1 MGKNE
6 ASKQELEDARAAF
19 AQREAELTQ
28 ELRCTLHACEEAQA
42 HAADLAGERDV
53 AAARA
58 DQSKAELQEVR
69 EGAQQQQTALQMAL
83 REAEGQRDVLAA
95 QNGALAE
102 QAAVLQA
109 ERGDIN
115 AAVTGMVMRTEQL
128 EAALTEAQ
136 QQVLAA
142 SCI

>member
-1 MGKNE
+1 M
-6 ASKQELEDARAAF
+6 
-19 AQREAELTQ
+19 
-28 ELRCTLHACEEAQA
+28 
-42 HAADLAGERDV
+42 
-53 AAARA
+53 
-58 DQSKAELQEVR
+58 
-69 EGAQQQQTALQMAL
+69 
-83 REAEGQRDVLAA
+83 
-95 QNGALAE
+95 
-102 QAAVLQA
+102 LQA